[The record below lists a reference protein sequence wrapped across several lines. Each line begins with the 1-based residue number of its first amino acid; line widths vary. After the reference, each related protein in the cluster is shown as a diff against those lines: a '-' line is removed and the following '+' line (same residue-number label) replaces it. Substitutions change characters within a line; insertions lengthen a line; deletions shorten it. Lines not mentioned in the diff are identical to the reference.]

1 MSIVGARS
9 IVTEQPER
17 PGYLRRLVEAKPWNA
32 AIYLVLNFAFG
43 VLWFVVL
50 VTLIA
55 TGVGTLI
62 TIFGAFI
69 LAAAYFVWRF
79 AAQLERFRIKA
90 FFDEVIPSPPPT
102 DRSGTLAERVRRA
115 LANELSWRELFYVF
129 LLFPVGIAEL
139 TLAAVLVS
147 LPFGMISALA
157 TYRSDAMQMNL
168 GVWSVDSLPKAA
180 FVALAGLL
188 LILPCASAL
197 VALANG
203 HRALARALL
212 SPRGIRELEERVGSL
227 TISRTGA
234 VDAALAERRRIE
246 RDLHDGA
253 QQRLVKLAMD
263 LGMAREQMKSDPA
276 RAQELIAN
284 AHAESKIALAEL
296 RDLVRGIH
304 PAILTDRGLDAAL
317 SAVADR
323 THVPVELDVS
333 LPHRLPE
340 AVESAAYF
348 VVLEALANVDKHA
361 SAAAARASVKQVGE
375 TLVIDVDDNG
385 RGGASLVA
393 GGGLAGLRD
402 RVAALD
408 GHISVVSP
416 NGGPTHIHA
425 EIPCGLS
432 SPKTR
437 LSSAK
442 ASSAS

>member
-1 MSIVGARS
+1 MATVHQSTEPRGAYWRFFE
-9 IVTEQPER
+9 T
-17 PGYLRRLVEAKPWNA
+17 KPWNA
-32 AIYLVLNFAFG
+32 AIYLVLNFALG

-55 TGVGTLI
+55 TGAGTLI
-62 TIFGAFI
+62 TIFGAYI
-69 LAAAYFVWRF
+69 LAGAYHTWRF
-79 AAQLERFRIKA
+79 AAQFERLRIKA
-90 FFDEVIPSPPPT
+90 FFGEVITTPPPM
-102 DRSGTLAERVRRA
+102 DQSGTLGIRVRRA
-115 LANELSWRELFYVF
+115 LSDDLAWREFFYIF
-129 LLFPVGIAEL
+129 LLFPVGIAEFVL
-139 TLAAVLVS
+139 VAVLVS
-147 LPFGMISALA
+147 LPFGLLSTLA
-157 TYRSDAMQMNL
+157 TYRSHTMQMHL
-168 GVWSVDSLPKAA
+168 GIWNVDTLPKALL
-180 FVALAGLL
+180 VALAGLL
-188 LILPCASAL
+188 LLPPCSAAL

-227 TISRTGA
+227 TISRSGA

-263 LGMAREQMKSDPA
+263 LGMAREQLATDPA
-276 RAQELIAN
+276 RAEELIAN
-284 AHAESKIALAEL
+284 AHAESKVALAEL

-323 THVPVELDVS
+323 TRVPVAVDVS
-333 LPHRLPE
+333 LPNRLPE

-361 SAAAARASVKQVGE
+361 SATAARVSVKQAGE
-375 TLVIDVDDNG
+375 TLVVDVDDNG
-385 RGGASLVA
+385 RGGAAAVS

-408 GHISVVSP
+408 GRLSVVSP
-416 NGGPTHIHA
+416 DGGPTHIHA
-425 EIPCGLS
+425 EIPCARS
-432 SPKTR
+432 SPKTQ
-437 LSSAK
+437 LSSEK